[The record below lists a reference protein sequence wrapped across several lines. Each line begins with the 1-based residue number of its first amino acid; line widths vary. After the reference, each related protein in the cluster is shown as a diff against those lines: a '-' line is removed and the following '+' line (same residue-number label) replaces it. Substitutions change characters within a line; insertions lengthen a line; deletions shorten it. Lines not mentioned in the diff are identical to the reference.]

1 MKAFQRS
8 SRFAK
13 QNTFRT
19 TVCALGKWTSL
30 PRSSI
35 RNSSVSLGGLACQR
49 ELVPPG
55 NPVKPIQ
62 WRSEARSTQPLA
74 QSSWLVLWL
83 LSLAGG
89 CGPGA
94 VLESMTMLCPSF
106 LMADRTHGAK
116 GGSHKLLIRCLR
128 SIVPQVGSCVV
139 SFRSVGR
146 GQHRSVGAAKWR
158 SAGGG

>member
-62 WRSEARSTQPLA
+62 WRSEARSTQLSA
-74 QSSWLVLWL
+74 QSLWLVLWL

-116 GGSHKLLIRCLR
+116 RGVHKLHIYVLTLHCTPGGQSRCLFPELWSWTAPR
-128 SIVPQVGSCVV
+128 C
-139 SFRSVGR
+139 GR
-146 GQHRSVGAAKWR
+146 C
-158 SAGGG
+158 